1 MRAMTPADDADL
13 TMPADP
19 PARWLDDF
27 HAGDVFEFGDEAVT
41 AEEIVAFASRFDP
54 QPFHLDAAEGA
65 KTHFGGLVASGW
77 HTASLMMR
85 MLVRHFIP
93 RASSL
98 GSPGID
104 ELRWLR
110 PVRPGDRLRAR
121 LTVIE
126 VKPSRSKPDRGVL
139 HQRTEVLNQ
148 HGETVMTCLGMGMY
162 LRAPRR

>member
-1 MRAMTPADDADL
+1 MNAPQPASTPPRAPSIHWEDFHVGDVREFGAMTLRREDIVDF
-13 TMPADP
+13 
-19 PARWLDDF
+19 AR
-27 HAGDVFEFGDEAVT
+27 
-41 AEEIVAFASRFDP
+41 RFDP
-54 QPFHLDAAEGA
+54 QPFHLDAEAGA

-85 MLVRHFIP
+85 MLVQHFIP

-162 LRAPRR
+162 LRAPQR

>member
-1 MRAMTPADDADL
+1 MT
-13 TMPADP
+13 TPADP
-19 PARWLDDF
+19 PSRWLDDF
-27 HAGDVFEFGDEAVT
+27 HAGEVFEFGDEAVT

-54 QPFHLDAAEGA
+54 QPFHLDAAAGA
-65 KTHFGGLVASGW
+65 RTHFGGLVASGW

-85 MLVRHFIP
+85 MLVQHFIP

-162 LRAPRR
+162 LRAPQR

>member
-1 MRAMTPADDADL
+1 MTLAEEADM
-13 TMPADP
+13 TMQAAP

-27 HAGDVFEFGDEAVT
+27 HAGDVFEFGDEPVT